1 MSEHGSQSDKEPIEL
16 ADLSRTSEDNTHI
29 PTAALSGASQ
39 RTASGNTAL
48 LNIGEWQ
55 EQRRSHSFSS
65 TKDDTTRAFGPGS
78 NIADSPTAIIRH
90 GQPARGGIL
99 DHAPR
104 AAKTPVQIIREL
116 TVEVFPA
123 LLISVAGSV
132 TPAFDRVPALFI
144 MVPVLLNLKSSIEL
158 NMSTRLST
166 LANLGRF
173 DNKKDRFAS
182 MLANCELLLLHGD
195 ASTSAIA
202 WFSLLSLLL
211 AVGIGCTVVGCA
223 VIGLLTCVTVRL
235 SHHFGIDPD
244 NIGTPI
250 TSSFGDMSTLLILGL
265 VSSIMLRVMDTIWP
279 LVAAIGCGALGVVL
293 FRMVR
298 KNPLTAHH
306 IKEGWPPLVFAA
318 VTSSVAGVLVEAFA
332 ERYPGMPALVPVVNG
347 IGGNIGTV
355 FASRLSTSLHRGQ
368 GSAKESNLVMCILLM
383 INVPIQIGYLVTV
396 KFFNTHGLDVTAW
409 FFLVYTLATLLHVV
423 AILLVAKVTC
433 SLLWSRGYDPDDYV
447 NPLVTGTGD
456 MLGTSLLLQTGVW
469 AQFAAGDVEYMEQA
483 VAGAEESHSE
493 TTGAA
498 VATGALGVACKVLR
512 IAGQAAEWADV
523 PVGKACRRA
532 VARMNASV
540 EESVP
545 LADAESE
552 AVDA

>member
-1 MSEHGSQSDKEPIEL
+1 MSEHGSQGDKEPIEL

-39 RTASGNTAL
+39 RTASDNTAL

-65 TKDDTTRAFGPGS
+65 IKDDATREFGPGS
-78 NIADSPTAIIRH
+78 NIADSPTLSSDTDSQRGFGLSFSSIGSGVASEDSEDRIEL
-90 GQPARGGIL
+90 GGIL

-132 TPAFDRVPALFI
+132 LAGYILGSIQSTPAFDQVPALFI

-173 DNKKDRFAS
+173 DNKKDRLAS
-182 MLANCELLLLHGD
+182 MLANCELLLLQSIIVGASVGLIAAMLALLTSDSNGD
-195 ASTSAIA
+195 AGASAIA

-211 AVGIGCTVVGCA
+211 AVGIGCAVVGSA

-235 SHHFGIDPD
+235 SHHFGVDPD

-368 GSAKESNLVMCILLM
+368 GSAKESNLV
-383 INVPIQIGYLVTV
+383 
-396 KFFNTHGLDVTAW
+396 
-409 FFLVYTLATLLHVV
+409 
-423 AILLVAKVTC
+423 
-433 SLLWSRGYDPDDYV
+433 
-447 NPLVTGTGD
+447 
-456 MLGTSLLLQTGVW
+456 
-469 AQFAAGDVEYMEQA
+469 
-483 VAGAEESHSE
+483 
-493 TTGAA
+493 
-498 VATGALGVACKVLR
+498 
-512 IAGQAAEWADV
+512 
-523 PVGKACRRA
+523 
-532 VARMNASV
+532 
-540 EESVP
+540 
-545 LADAESE
+545 
-552 AVDA
+552 